1 LGIAGGIEVVLFDYG
16 QVLSAPPDPEA
27 WARML
32 AITGLAEEPL
42 HEGYWAFRHAYDRG
56 ELTGREYW
64 CALADRTAVALSET
78 QVDALLVADVDL
90 WTRPNPPM
98 IAWAG
103 QLQRAVMRTA
113 VLSNVGD
120 AMAAGL
126 TARLNW
132 LNRFERCVWS
142 YALRLAK
149 PEPEIF
155 RETLNLLGVL
165 PERVLFV
172 DDKEENVAAARAL
185 GIEAIRYTNDEEF
198 EQEMRE
204 RGLGVLLV
212 GGKTVAAL
220 VEREP

>member
-1 LGIAGGIEVVLFDYG
+1 MQIAGGIEVVLFDYG

-27 WARML
+27 WARMR

-64 CALADRTAVALSET
+64 YALADRTAIALSET
-78 QVDALLVADVDL
+78 QVNALLVADVDL

-113 VLSNVGD
+113 VLSNIGD

-126 TARLNW
+126 TARLDW
-132 LNRFERCVWS
+132 LKGFERCIWS

-155 RETLNLLGVL
+155 CKTLRLLGAS
-165 PERVLFV
+165 PEHVLFV

-185 GIEAIRYTNDEEF
+185 GIKAVRYTG
-198 EQEMRE
+198 QERSSGRCGNRAWGDLLGESKPAAMLRE
-204 RGLGVLLV
+204 
-212 GGKTVAAL
+212 
-220 VEREP
+220 